1 MQTQAKR
8 ENRSNC
14 PANRART
21 GVCRV
26 GQCPAKEKKRRMS
39 LAEKTATICIL
50 TIAALAALTGCQSP
64 TGEVFP
70 ATSTGHKPGILATG
84 DTNKVAFTSVPELS
98 QSKNSTG
105 WESQPTPQIVDL
117 SGVLKGMPTPVMYV
131 SPGDVIYV
139 RPKFISF

>member
-39 LAEKTATICIL
+39 LAEKTAIICIL
-50 TIAALAALTGCQSP
+50 TISAIAGLTGYQTQ

-70 ATSTGHKPGILATG
+70 ASATGHMPGILASR
-84 DTNKVAFTSVPELS
+84 DTINVAFTSAP
-98 QSKNSTG
+98 
-105 WESQPTPQIVDL
+105 DL
-117 SGVLKGMPTPVMYV
+117 SPILKRMPAPVLYV